1 MVLESQFCKL
11 VKSSTKER
19 GEKKEVRSLKID
31 DYKYFV
37 IWGYKVVMTIWIEIV
52 FTFKCHLKL
61 ALKL

>member
-37 IWGYKVVMTIWIEIV
+37 IWGYKVVMTIWIEI
-52 FTFKCHLKL
+52 FFYI
-61 ALKL
+61 